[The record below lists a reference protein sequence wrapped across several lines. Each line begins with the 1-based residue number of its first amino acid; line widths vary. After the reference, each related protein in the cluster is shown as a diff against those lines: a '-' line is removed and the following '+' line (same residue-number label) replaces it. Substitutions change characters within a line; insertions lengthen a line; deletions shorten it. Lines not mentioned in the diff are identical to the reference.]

1 MPLNVGFVNLSR
13 FAFLLGVLW
22 TFCALLHA
30 KAQDT
35 QAYVKFDR
43 ISADAGLSQNA
54 VQAVVQDFRG
64 FMWFG
69 TQNGLNRYDGY
80 DFKVFTQNGADST
93 SLSGNY
99 VQALLEDQQRQLWVS
114 AGGLHRYDREN
125 MRFEA
130 FTHRPGDPQSIASNV
145 IHCLYEDKLGN
156 LWIGT
161 NNGLSML
168 PVEYI
173 TAKTPKFKTFR
184 AQAYNPKALSHN
196 NVLSIF
202 EDSHGTLWVG
212 TENGLNR
219 MLPDFSGF
227 TPFFAEKEKPG
238 SLCHNTIRAMAEDPQ
253 GNLWIGTP
261 EGLSILQAQHR
272 NEGYFNACLSTGEK
286 LLPSADIRTLHKDKD
301 GWLWVGTS
309 EGLARLLRQEEEKF
323 YFETYQ
329 HDPLNPTSLSDNH
342 ILCIGEDKDGIL
354 WVGTFLGGVNKYDK
368 HKEKFFTHRKR
379 PNTQSTLSDNIVRAF
394 YEDGKTLWVGTYYGG
409 LNRIEKSSESTE
421 ITHIRKRDGLPSDN
435 ITALLKDNESQLWIG
450 TENGLAI
457 RQNSG
462 RIKVLQ
468 EGTALSHRHVHGLF
482 QDSRRQV
489 WVSTLRGLD
498 VYDPKTESFTY
509 FVAQPEAKNAYQ
521 GAEVWGFAEATS
533 GHIWLASAHGL
544 HVFDPEKQSFTAYF
558 HTPGDPTTLPNNH
571 TRCVVQG
578 PEGKIWV
585 GTDGSGLAFL
595 DPKTGA
601 FRQFT
606 ERDGLANN
614 VVYGL
619 LFDGQGR
626 LWAST
631 NKGLS
636 RFEPETENFRNYDIT
651 DGLQSNEFNAGAY
664 HKGESGKFYFG
675 GISGYNGFFP
685 EEIID
690 NPSKPRL
697 VVTDFRL
704 GNKSILP
711 KESDILEKN
720 ITETTHIHL
729 TYEQNNIA
737 FEFAALQYSFPKKN
751 LYAYRLEGFDK
762 DWIYTSAERRFISY
776 TNLNPGQYSFQVRG
790 ANSDGSWNND
800 ALILEINIAPPFWK
814 EWWFI
819 AILSTAAF
827 VGLIFLL
834 SSIRFHNVKQYIE
847 RAVEARTHELRKQK
861 ERAMQERD
869 SYESSIKY
877 AKKIHDAILHAPEE
891 LIQKLPDA
899 FILERPSQIVS
910 GDFFWLHEDSEQE
923 KLFIAAV
930 DCTGHGVPGAFMSL
944 VSHNALNQVV
954 SQMQIQDPAEILTQ
968 LDLLLQKALRRGT
981 IEDNDYIT
989 LSLVVLDQRNHILEF
1004 AGAKMHMALMQGG
1017 KLHVVRGNR
1026 RPLGGHWDGKDEKRE
1041 FTVRTFSTEMP
1052 TTCYLYTDGYYNQ
1065 FGGPEGKKF
1074 MHKNLLGLFRKIYT
1088 SPAQEQRQVLSQTLK
1103 DWTGKQELLDDVLI
1117 LGFSV

>member
-1 MPLNVGFVNLSR
+1 MPLNVGFTVLLRVVLLLS
-13 FAFLLGVLW
+13 VLW
-22 TFCALLHA
+22 GVFAPLQA
-30 KAQDT
+30 KGQDAQS
-35 QAYVKFDR
+35 YVKFDR
-43 ISADAGLSQNA
+43 LSSDVGLSQNA

-80 DFKVFTQNGADST
+80 EFKVFNQNSEDST
-93 SLSGNY
+93 SLSGSY
-99 VQALLEDQQRQLWVS
+99 VQALLEDKQRQLWVS

-125 MRFEA
+125 MRFER
-130 FTHRPGDPQSIASNV
+130 FLHYPGDLQSIASNV
-145 IHCLYEDKLGN
+145 VHCLYEDKLGN

-168 PVEYI
+168 PVSNI
-173 TAKTPKFKTFR
+173 SAKKPKFKTFR

-227 TPFFAEKEKPG
+227 TPFFADKQKKG
-238 SLCHNTIRAMAEDPQ
+238 SLCHNTIRALTEDSQ

-261 EGLSILQAQHR
+261 EGLSVLEAEHR
-272 NEGYFNACLSTGEK
+272 NEGHFNSCISTGEN
-286 LLPSADIRTLHKDKD
+286 LLPSADIRALHKDQD
-301 GWLWVGTS
+301 GQLWVGTS
-309 EGLARLLRQEEEKF
+309 EGLARLLQQNQDTF
-323 YFETYQ
+323 HFETYQ
-329 HDPLNPTSLSDNH
+329 HNPLNPTSLSDNH
-342 ILCIGEDKDGIL
+342 IRSIGEDKDGIL

-368 HKEKFFTHRKR
+368 HKEKFFTHRK
-379 PNTQSTLSDNIVRAF
+379 QSNAQNTLSDNVVRAF
-394 YEDGKTLWVGTYYGG
+394 YEDGNTLWVGTYYGG
-409 LNRIEKSSESTE
+409 LNQVKESADGTKVV
-421 ITHIRKRDGLPSDN
+421 HLRKRDGLPSDN
-435 ITALLKDNESQLWIG
+435 ITALLKDNDNQLWIG

-457 RQNSG
+457 RQSSG
-462 RIKVLQ
+462 RLRILR
-468 EGTALSHRHVHGLF
+468 EDTELSHRHVHGLF
-482 QDSRRQV
+482 QDSQRKI

-498 VYDPKTESFTY
+498 VFDPKTEKFSY

-521 GAEVWGFAEATS
+521 GAEVWGFTEAKD
-533 GHIWLASAHGL
+533 GKIWLASAHGL
-544 HVFDPEKQSFTAYF
+544 HAFDPETESFKAYF
-558 HTPGDPTTLPNNH
+558 HTPGDPTTLSNNH
-571 TRCVVQG
+571 TRCVT
-578 PEGKIWV
+578 ESADGKIWV
-585 GTDGSGLAFL
+585 GTDGSGLSVL
-595 DPKTGA
+595 DPKNGT
-601 FRQFT
+601 FRHFT

-619 LFDGQGR
+619 LFDEAGN

-631 NKGLS
+631 NKGIS
-636 RFEPETENFRNYDIT
+636 RFEPETENFRNYDVT
-651 DGLQSNEFNAGAY
+651 DGLQNNEFNAGAY

-675 GISGYNGFFP
+675 GINGYNAFFP
-685 EEIID
+685 KEIVD

-697 VVTDFRL
+697 VITDFKL
-704 GNKSILP
+704 GNESVYP
-711 KESDILEKN
+711 KEGGVLEKN

-729 TYEQNNIA
+729 THEQNSVA

-762 DWIYTSAERRFISY
+762 DWVYTSAERRFISY
-776 TNLNPGQYSFQVRG
+776 TNLKPGQYSFQVRG

-800 ALILEINIAPPFWK
+800 ALILAINIAPPFWK

-819 AILSTAAF
+819 AILSTAGF

-834 SSIRFHNVKQYIE
+834 SSIRFHNVKEYVE
-847 RAVEARTHELRKQK
+847 RAVEARTKELRKQK
-861 ERAMQERD
+861 ELALQERD
-869 SYESSIKY
+869 NYESSIKY

-891 LIQKLPDA
+891 LIQKLPSA

-910 GDFFWLHEDSEQE
+910 GDFFWLHEETETD
-923 KLFIAAV
+923 KLFIAAI

-944 VSHNALNQVV
+944 VTHNALNQVV
-954 SQMQIQDPAEILTQ
+954 SQMQIHEPSEILTQ
-968 LDLLLQKALRRGT
+968 LDLLMQKALRRGT
-981 IEDNDYIT
+981 IEDDDYIT
-989 LSLVVLDQRNHILEF
+989 LSLVVLDRRNHILEF
-1004 AGAKMHMALMQGG
+1004 AGAKMHMALMQDG

-1026 RPLGGHWDGKDEKRE
+1026 RPLGGHWDEKDEKRE

-1065 FGGPEGKKF
+1065 FGGPDGKKF
-1074 MHKNLLGLFRKIYT
+1074 KHKNLLNLFREIHT
-1088 SPAQEQRQVLSQTLK
+1088 NPPQEQRQTLSKTLA
-1103 DWTGKQELLDDVLI
+1103 DWRGSQELLDDVLV
-1117 LGFSV
+1117 LGFSL